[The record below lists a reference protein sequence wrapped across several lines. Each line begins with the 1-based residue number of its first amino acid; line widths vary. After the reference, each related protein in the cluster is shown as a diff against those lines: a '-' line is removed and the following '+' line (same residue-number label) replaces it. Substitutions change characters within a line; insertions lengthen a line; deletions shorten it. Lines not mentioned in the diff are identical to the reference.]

1 MSVWRTI
8 VSIAIIGYILVSTVF
23 LGLTTILVSYF
34 SRTGNAPHRVA
45 RLWGRLILFFSHV
58 PVRVRGLS
66 QLTPDQSCIYMANHQ
81 SNFDIPVL
89 LAFLPVQFRWL
100 AKEELFRI
108 PVFGRSMR
116 GCGYISIDRS
126 DRRSAFKSLKLAAE
140 AIRGGVSVLI
150 FPEGT
155 RSVDG
160 SIQAFKKGGF
170 VLAIESGV
178 PIVPVCIQGTH
189 AIMPKGHLS
198 IRPGPVTLKILAPID
213 TMAFTYKTKERL
225 MDEVHE
231 AISLAF
237 SEGGGTR
244 AC

>member
-1 MSVWRTI
+1 MSFWRTI
-8 VSIAIIGYILVSTVF
+8 VSIGIISYILVSTAI
-23 LGLTTILVSYF
+23 LGLTAILVSYF
-34 SRTGNAPHRVA
+34 SRTGNAPHLVA

-58 PVRVRGLS
+58 PVKVQGIDRLS
-66 QLTPDQSCIYMANHQ
+66 SGRSCIYMVNHQ
-81 SNFDIPVL
+81 SNFDIPAL

-140 AIRGGVSVLI
+140 TIRGGVSVLI

-160 SIQAFKKGGF
+160 KIQAFKKGGF
-170 VLAIESGV
+170 VLAVESGV
-178 PIVPVCIQGTH
+178 PIVPLCIQGTH

-198 IRPGPVTLKILAPID
+198 VRPGPVTIKILTPID
-213 TMAFTYKTKERL
+213 TTVYTYKTKELL
-225 MDEVHE
+225 MDEVHR
-231 AISLAF
+231 AISSALDEA
-237 SEGGGTR
+237 GGSR
-244 AC
+244 VC